1 MSQSPLACIE
11 IGGSGVQ
18 TVVFSR
24 GTHRFVNGVEVPSG
38 AVVAI
43 AVPGHIVDSRVAA
56 ASTLGWTDVDPAL
69 ELGLAVRPALVCND
83 AEAAALGEWV
93 LRGRSDPRLVFI
105 GVGSGIGGAVVDDGV
120 VTHCNLFG
128 HQPGFGSRRCSCGR
142 SGCLE
147 TVAAGWAMPRP
158 LDGADIER
166 AARAIAAAL
175 QAEPAAE
182 RGLVVVGGG
191 VAAHYPSLID
201 RIGAMLP
208 GRAVVGSTR
217 PLGAKSAAAWG
228 MRELLGDGA
237 DAAAAR
243 IPTEE

>member
-18 TVVFSR
+18 TVVFSG

-38 AVVAI
+38 AVVAV
-43 AVPGHIVDSRVAA
+43 AVPGHIVDGRVAT
-56 ASTLGWTDVDPAL
+56 ASTLGWTDVDPAMK
-69 ELGLAVRPALVCND
+69 LGLAVRPALVCND

-105 GVGSGIGGAVVDDGV
+105 GVGSGIGGAVVDEGV

-128 HQPGFGSRRCSCGR
+128 HQPGFGSRLCSCGR

-158 LDGADIER
+158 LDGGRHRNRGTGDRHGAADG
-166 AARAIAAAL
+166 ARRRTG
-175 QAEPAAE
+175 P
-182 RGLVVVGGG
+182 RRRRWWGGG
-191 VAAHYPSLID
+191 ALSATHRPYRCSAP
-201 RIGAMLP
+201 RAC
-208 GRAVVGSTR
+208 GRRQHASARSQVGC
-217 PLGAKSAAAWG
+217 G
-228 MRELLGDGA
+228 MGNA
-237 DAAAAR
+237 
-243 IPTEE
+243 